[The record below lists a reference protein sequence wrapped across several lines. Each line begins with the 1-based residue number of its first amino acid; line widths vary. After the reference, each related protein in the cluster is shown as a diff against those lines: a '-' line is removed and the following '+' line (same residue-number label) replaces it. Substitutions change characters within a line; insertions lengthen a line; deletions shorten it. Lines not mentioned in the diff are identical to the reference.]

1 MRVVRR
7 GKNMKITEYKKKD
20 GTIIYRSQV
29 YLGID
34 SVTGKKVNTRV
45 SGRTRKE
52 VNIKAKQV
60 KFNFMSNGSTVS
72 KVKTITT
79 YKELALLWWD
89 SYKHTIKPNS
99 YLLIKGMLKNHLI
112 KHFGD
117 YHLDKLTPPII
128 QQVFNEYGNSYNRGD
143 SDSYASYGM
152 LHSFNKRILQYGV
165 IIQVLESNPARDVVI
180 PRKKSKEKKIKY
192 LDNND
197 LKMFLAHLDSL
208 DTGEYKLLYEVT
220 LYKLLLATGLRVGEA
235 CALEWSDIDFE
246 NATVTVSKT
255 LNALRE
261 VNSPKS
267 KAGNRLL
274 DIDSET
280 VTMLKEYKKR
290 HTLEAWKL
298 GKSETVVF
306 SNFIDKYPNMNCL
319 RSRLKYHYKE
329 IGLLNY
335 GFHIFRH
342 THASLLLNAGIPYKE
357 LQYRLG
363 HSTLAMTM
371 DTYSHLSKDS
381 KKKPYRI
388 LKWR

>member
-1 MRVVRR
+1 
-7 GKNMKITEYKKKD
+7 
-20 GTIIYRSQV
+20 
-29 YLGID
+29 
-34 SVTGKKVNTRV
+34 
-45 SGRTRKE
+45 
-52 VNIKAKQV
+52 
-60 KFNFMSNGSTVS
+60 
-72 KVKTITT
+72 
-79 YKELALLWWD
+79 
-89 SYKHTIKPNS
+89 
-99 YLLIKGMLKNHLI
+99 MLKNHLI

-117 YHLDKLTPPII
+117 YRLDKLTPSII

-165 IIQVLESNPARDVVI
+165 IIQVLDSNPARDVVI

-197 LKMFLAHLDSL
+197 LKMFLDHLDSL
-208 DTGEYKLLYEVT
+208 DTGKYRLLYEVT
-220 LYKLLLATGLRVGEA
+220 LYKLLLATGLRIGEA
-235 CALEWSDIDFE
+235 CALNWSDIDLD

-280 VTMLKEYKKR
+280 ITMLKEYKKR
-290 HTLEAWKL
+290 QTLEAWKL

-306 SNFIDKYPNMNCL
+306 SNFIDKYPDMNCL
-319 RSRLKYHYKE
+319 RSRLKRHYKE
-329 IGLLNY
+329 VGLLNY

-381 KKKPYRI
+381 NKKAVSYFEMAIKTI
-388 LKWR
+388 